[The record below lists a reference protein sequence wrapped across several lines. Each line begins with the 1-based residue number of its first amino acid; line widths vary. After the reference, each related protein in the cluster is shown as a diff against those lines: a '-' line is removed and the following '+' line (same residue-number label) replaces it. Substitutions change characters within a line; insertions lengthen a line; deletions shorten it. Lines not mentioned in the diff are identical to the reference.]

1 MAVKTGDS
9 LPEFE
14 LLDQNSATFKSE
26 SLKGQ
31 PFVLY
36 FYPKDDTPGCTAEAC
51 SFRDSYEEFEDI
63 GAKVVG
69 VSADSP
75 EKHLKF
81 AEKYRLPY
89 TLLSDKGNQLRKLFG
104 VPKSF
109 FGLLPGR
116 VTYIFDENA
125 KLIHTFNSQLK
136 VNQHITEALEYLKNL
151 KTTK

>member
-1 MAVKTGDS
+1 MNIGEQ

-14 LLDQNSATFKSE
+14 LLDQNNNKFSSQ
-26 SLKGQ
+26 SLLGA

-51 SFRDSYEEFEDI
+51 GFRDHYEAFEEI
-63 GAKVVG
+63 GARVVG

-75 EKHLKF
+75 EKHQQF
-81 AEKYRLPY
+81 AEKHRLPF
-89 TLLSDKGNQLRKLFG
+89 TLLSDKGNVLRKKFG

-116 VTYIFDENA
+116 VTYIFDAEG
-125 KLIHTFNSQLK
+125 KLLHSFNSQLK
-136 VNQHITEALEYLKNL
+136 INQHIKEALDYLKAHL
-151 KTTK
+151 

>member
-1 MAVKTGDS
+1 MGLKTGDA

-14 LLDQNSATFKSE
+14 LLDQDGQAFSS
-26 SLKGQ
+26 SRLKGEA
-31 PFVLY
+31 FVLY

-69 VSADSP
+69 VSSDSP
-75 EKHLKF
+75 EKHKEF
-81 AEKYRLPY
+81 AAKYRLPF

-109 FGLLPGR
+109 FGLIPGR
-116 VTYIFDENA
+116 VTYIFNEESQ
-125 KLIHTFNSQLK
+125 LIHMFNSQLK
-136 VNQHITEALEYLKNL
+136 VNKHITEALEYLKSL
-151 KTTK
+151 KTVK

>member
-1 MAVKTGDS
+1 MGLKVGDQ
-9 LPEFE
+9 LPEFD
-14 LLDQNSATFKSE
+14 LLDQNGERFSSE
-26 SLKGQ
+26 QLKGNA
-31 PFVLY
+31 FVLY

-51 SFRDSYEEFEDI
+51 SFRDSYEEFEEM

-75 EKHLKF
+75 EKHKQF
-81 AEKYRLPY
+81 AEKHRLPF
-89 TLLSDKGNQLRKLFG
+89 TLLSDKGNQLRKAFG

-125 KLIHTFNSQLK
+125 KLLHSFNSQLK
-136 VNQHITEALEYLKNL
+136 VNQHIKEALTYLKEQ
-151 KTTK
+151 K